1 MNFPKWE
8 LFSGSPGMLKIPS
21 RDILSYSA
29 AYPALELLQVSL
41 LINKQTGGKKKKKK
55 EGKGEGEGERD
66 LWTTRFEN
74 EARHS
79 LAQV

>member
-1 MNFPKWE
+1 MSPKSLNSLETTMKVPSPNCYNFK
-8 LFSGSPGMLKIPS
+8 KPS
-21 RDILSYSA
+21 VLAQLD
-29 AYPALELLQVSL
+29 LLQVSL
-41 LINKQTGGKKKKKK
+41 LINKQTGGKKKKKR
-55 EGKGEGEGERD
+55 EGKGEGERD